1 MRPFDDDFDDF
12 DEYEEF
18 EEIDELGYGGVQ
30 AIRRMI
36 QDRKRNEYQFEED
49 RRGRQKGKHRRKHD
63 DWSKYDDFDSSDYFE
78 YNADEF
84 DRYSGLD
91 VGHY

>member
-36 QDRKRNEYQFEED
+36 QDRTRDEHQFEEYRQA
-49 RRGRQKGKHRRKHD
+49 RRNGKRRRKYD
-63 DWSKYDDFDSSDYFE
+63 DWSKYDDFDDEDCFDY
-78 YNADEF
+78 NPDEF

-91 VGHY
+91 IGH